1 MQVRAIL
8 AAAILGTFLGA
19 CGSGTSTTTPTM
31 NVYLVDA
38 PSQAYA
44 QVNVDVQKVEIASDS
59 GWITLGTPNR
69 VVDLLTLTGGV
80 TGGVTATLV
89 NGAPLPAGHYGQMRL
104 VLGTR
109 NSVRLLD
116 GTVEPLTVPS
126 GQQSGVKLTVSF
138 DVQAGTT
145 YDVYIDFDAHNS
157 IFVHEAGASGKYIL
171 RPTVRAYGLPT
182 GSISGT
188 LTVAG
193 GTTPLAG
200 VEVTAQTVTAG
211 SPAVVR
217 STFTDAAGHYVLDLL
232 RRDGTYFVVSQPLVT
247 DAAGAPVTSYEP
259 KASGGFTITAASPD
273 KTWDAAFTAASA
285 VGAIGGPVTPVATTS
300 QADSVDVQAT
310 LDAGGTPQPFILRT
324 VAAVVASGAESYTVA
339 ALPTVTAGQT
349 YTVVGTRR
357 TVDALGAES
366 FVQTDPITAIVM
378 PATTTLT
385 PVSFGP

>member
-8 AAAILGTFLGA
+8 AAVVLGSFLGA
-19 CGSGTSTTTPTM
+19 CGSGTSTTAPTM

-38 PSQAYA
+38 PSEGYA

-59 GWITLGTPNR
+59 GWITLGTPGR
-69 VVDLLTLTGGV
+69 VIDLLSL
-80 TGGVTATLV
+80 TGGVTATLA
-89 NGAPLPAGHYGQMRL
+89 NGATLPAGHYGQMRL
-104 VLGTR
+104 VLGPNNT
-109 NSVRLLD
+109 VKLLD

-126 GQQSGVKLTVSF
+126 GQQSGVKLTVNF

-171 RPTVRAYGLPT
+171 RPTVRAYDKLET

-193 GTTPLAG
+193 GTAPLAG
-200 VEVTAQTVTAG
+200 VAVTAQTVTAG

-217 STFTDAAGHYVLDLL
+217 STLTDAAGHYVLDLL

-247 DAAGAPVTSYEP
+247 DVAGAPVTSYEP
-259 KASGGFTITAASPD
+259 KASGGFTITAASPV

-285 VGAIGGPVTPVATTS
+285 VGAIGGAVTPIATAS
-300 QADSVDVQAT
+300 QADSVDVQLA

-324 VAAVVASGAESYTVA
+324 VGAVVASGAESYTVL
-339 ALPTVTAGQT
+339 ALPTVTAGRDF
-349 YTVVGTRR
+349 TVVGTRR
-357 TVDALGAES
+357 TVDSTGAETIVKS
-366 FVQTDPITAIVM
+366 TPITATVM

-385 PVSFGP
+385 PISFGP